1 MKHVVN
7 RLDYGT
13 TKYSEIVITNENLES
28 DDKFYSLGIFTTQ
41 TDFITV
47 KQNEPQENLFEDT
60 CKDVILELDIEV
72 SS

>member
-41 TDFITV
+41 TDFITIE
-47 KQNEPQENLFEDT
+47 QYEPQENLFEDT
-60 CKDVILELDIEV
+60 W
-72 SS
+72 